1 MEPISSAFETLAEI
15 AGALL
20 GFGAIAFAL
29 ARGPEDLVPEDRIR
43 LFLLLSLAVA
53 SIMGGILPHVLVS
66 LGQTGA
72 SLWRTWSFAYVFMGT
87 QIIIIWALLY
97 SQMDSP
103 EKAAYLGRTRL
114 FRVQSIV
121 VHGIL
126 ATSFVAQIFN
136 FLAIG
141 LPGREWV
148 CLAGL
153 LFTVIQAAIILLTI
167 IFLRPQRSGE

>member
-1 MEPISSAFETLAEI
+1 
-15 AGALL
+15 
-20 GFGAIAFAL
+20 
-29 ARGPEDLVPEDRIR
+29 
-43 LFLLLSLAVA
+43 
-53 SIMGGILPHVLVS
+53 
-66 LGQTGA
+66 
-72 SLWRTWSFAYVFMGT
+72 
-87 QIIIIWALLY
+87 
-97 SQMDSP
+97 
-103 EKAAYLGRTRL
+103 
-114 FRVQSIV
+114 VQSIV